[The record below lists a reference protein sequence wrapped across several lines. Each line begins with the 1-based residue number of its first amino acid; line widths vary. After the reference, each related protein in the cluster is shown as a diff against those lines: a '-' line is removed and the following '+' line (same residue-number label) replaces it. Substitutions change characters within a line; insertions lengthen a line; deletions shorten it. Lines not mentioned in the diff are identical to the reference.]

1 MPPNQRCHYCGQDF
15 VPDPRVRTPKAC
27 PRKRCR
33 QARQEQARK
42 RYVGANPTVYQGFYP
57 KTRQWLAE
65 HPGYLRR
72 YRARHPDYVAADN
85 LGRRRR
91 HARAERRNA
100 DIQDEIRRRKIEAIR
115 TLRGADIQD
124 VMRRQIEGVLGLM
137 AYPGRADIQ
146 DAIDAGRPWPVQSA
160 P

>member
-1 MPPNQRCHYCGQDF
+1 MPPNQRCHYCGREF

-27 PRKRCR
+27 IRKRCR
-33 QARQEQARK
+33 QARRKQACK
-42 RYVGANPTVYQGFYP
+42 RYVKANPTVYQGFYP
-57 KTRQWLAE
+57 KTRRWLEE

-72 YRARHPDYVAADN
+72 YRKTHPDYVADDN
-85 LGRRRR
+85 AGRRLRR
-91 HARAERRNA
+91 ARTERQNA

-124 VMRRQIEGVLGLM
+124 VMRRQIDGVLGLM
-137 AYPGRADIQ
+137 AYPGHADIQ
-146 DAIDAGRPWPVQSA
+146 DAIDTGRPWPVRLS